1 MDSAKHKHTC
11 LRCGHIWDG
20 RKVGA
25 PIYCPQCN
33 SKRVVPELMG
43 TLKEKIAKV
52 ICRSKCLAHSDGC
65 QCSYEVA
72 EAILALLPPMLTKD
86 EASLVSGFFCPAD
99 EYPNCNSCYIHYTCS
114 ESYRKLVAKLKAI
127 QEGE

>member
-43 TLKEKIAKV
+43 TLKEKIAQAIIFADPCILCGKKQ
-52 ICRSKCLAHSDGC
+52 IIPEEL
-65 QCSYEVA
+65 A

-86 EASLVSGFFCPAD
+86 EAHVAVNIWKCSDYCI
-99 EYPNCNSCYIHYTCS
+99 SCDYQDDCHDL
-114 ESYRKLVAKLKAI
+114 RAKLKAI
-127 QEGE
+127 QEEE

>member
-33 SKRVVPELMG
+33 SKRVVPELMD
-43 TLKEKIAKV
+43 TLKEKIAQAIYDKWNF
-52 ICRSKCLAHSDGC
+52 SKPKGRL
-65 QCSYEVA
+65 EVA
-72 EAILALLPPMLTKD
+72 EVIIALLPPMLTKD
-86 EASLVSGFFCPAD
+86 EARHVDREAGCDGCSAEDSLVLCVK
-99 EYPNCNSCYIHYTCS
+99 IR
-114 ESYRKLVAKLKAI
+114 ESAETKLKAI